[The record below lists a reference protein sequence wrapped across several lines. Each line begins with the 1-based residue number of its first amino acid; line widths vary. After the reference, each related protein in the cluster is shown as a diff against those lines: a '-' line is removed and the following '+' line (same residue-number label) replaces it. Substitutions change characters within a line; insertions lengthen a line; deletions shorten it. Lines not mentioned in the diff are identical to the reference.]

1 MKKITLVSSF
11 SESCGNAFF
20 TEVLINGLTSE
31 ACQANCASLDLAL
44 TQSVEGAIRKK
55 ADLHIQEICNR
66 LKLVDGVNIQ
76 FEAGLYGT
84 YPSDVFNRFKKLLL
98 ANKNTSVTLHS
109 PRLMGAASGF
119 RDAIRLLFMG
129 RIKSAVKKYFEILKS
144 DVHVKLNRKVV
155 AEIVRRKCPIIVHTL
170 RAKEQINRLY
180 DYENVLVH
188 PLKFVSKDRV
198 VDVEKLK
205 RLKSQYSFESSVKT
219 IGMFGYISLYKGH
232 TTALEAIKRL
242 PDNHKLLIFG
252 RVHPQSIKLSEQVD
266 PYIKKL
272 EIFISKN
279 NLENKVYFV
288 GEVNTE
294 DFIDF
299 AGSVDCAWLPYLE
312 VGQDGSGIASICCDV
327 ATNVLASNSLAF
339 DELLKLIPYPTMRR
353 FDIGNSMELAQKT
366 LLDIEK
372 VNLNEIK
379 NSTYNLKTQAIL
391 YKQSL
396 NF

>member
-20 TEVLINGLTSE
+20 TEVLLNGLADE
-31 ACQANCASLDLAL
+31 GYQADCASLDLAL
-44 TQSVEGAIRKK
+44 TQSMEWAIRRK
-55 ADLHIQEICNR
+55 ADSHIDEICNR
-66 LKLVDGVNIQ
+66 LKLADGVNIQ

-84 YPSDVFNRFKKLLL
+84 LPADVFKRFKKILL
-98 ANKNTSVTLHS
+98 ANNNTSVTLHS

-119 RDAIRLLFMG
+119 REAIRLFFTG
-129 RIKSAVKKYFEILKS
+129 RIKSAIKKYFEILKS

-155 AEIVRRKCPIIVHTL
+155 AQIVKNGSPIIVHTI
-170 RAKEQINRLY
+170 RAKEQIYKLY

-188 PLKFVSKDRV
+188 PLKFVSEERKINN
-198 VDVEKLK
+198 EKL
-205 RLKSQYSFESSVKT
+205 LKLKEQYSFDANVKT

-232 TTALEAIKRL
+232 TAALEAIKRL
-242 PDNHKLLIFG
+242 PDNYKLLIFG
-252 RVHPQSIKLSEQVD
+252 RVHPQSIKLSESVD
-266 PYIKKL
+266 PYISNLDK
-272 EIFISKN
+272 FITKN
-279 NLENKVYFV
+279 KLENKVYFV

-294 DFIDF
+294 DFIDY

-327 ATNVLASNSLAF
+327 ATNVLASNSFAF
-339 DELLKLIPYPTMRR
+339 DELLKLIPYKTMRR

-366 LLDIEK
+366 LLK
-372 VNLNEIK
+372 VDTSNLDDVK
-379 NSTYNLKTQAIL
+379 NSTFNVKSQAII
-391 YKQSL
+391 YKQSV